1 MYFVFGDY
9 MPYNKN
15 LARAK
20 KEKNDEFYTQILD
33 IENELKH
40 YRNHF
45 KNKIVFCNCGD
56 DENTNFFRYFYLNF
70 EFLCLKKLL
79 CTAFK
84 NKENSDSDENG
95 LSSSYYL
102 EVSKKNFFLPS
113 YNEERQNYNWDETK
127 IFRKPLKENGD
138 FRSQECIDLLKQAD
152 IVVTNPPFSLF
163 REYIA
168 QLVEFNKKFLIMA
181 NINAVTYK
189 DVFPLIKENKIWL
202 GSGIGSSN
210 IEFMVP
216 DSYDLFGSSCRV
228 DNNGKKFIKVSGVR
242 WFTNLDIEKRH
253 EDLILFRKYNP
264 EDYPKYDNYDA
275 INVNKTVDIPIDYDG
290 VMGVPITFLDKYNPE
305 QFKIIGEL
313 NNGSDNEYDF
323 SKPKVNNKIL
333 FKRLLIRKIKK
344 FSGVI

>member
-1 MYFVFGDY
+1 MKS
-9 MPYNKN
+9 KN
-15 LARAK
+15 SNLSNAK
-20 KEKNDEFYTQILD
+20 KQKKDDFFTQLHD

-45 KNKIVFCNCGD
+45 KNKIILCNCGD
-56 DENTNFFRYFYLNF
+56 DENTNFFRYFELNF
-70 EFLCLKKLL
+70 KFLGLKKLL

-84 NKENSDSDENG
+84 NKKSSDSDEND

-102 EVSKKNFFLPS
+102 EINKQNFFIPN
-113 YNEERQNYNWDETK
+113 YNEEQQDYNWDETK

-138 FRSQECIDLLKQAD
+138 FRSKECVDLLKQAD

-168 QLVEFNKKFLIMA
+168 QLVEYNKKFLIMA

-216 DSYDLFGSSCRV
+216 DSYDLFGSSCRI
-228 DNNGKKFIKVSGVR
+228 DDNGKKFIKVSGVR

-253 EDLILFRKYNP
+253 EDLILFRKYNSR
-264 EDYPKYDNYDA
+264 DYPKYDNYDA

-305 QFKIIGEL
+305 QFEIAGLDRYIGD
-313 NNGSDNEYDF
+313 NPRYGHRFSINGKECYARILVR
-323 SKPKVNNKIL
+323 KKHQEVIL
-333 FKRLLIRKIKK
+333 F
-344 FSGVI
+344 

>member
-1 MYFVFGDY
+1 

-45 KNKIVFCNCGD
+45 KDKVILCNCGD
-56 DENTNFFRYFYLNF
+56 DETKNFTRYFWLNF
-70 EFLCLKKLL
+70 KSFDLKRLL
-79 CTAFK
+79 CISFSF
-84 NKENSDSDENG
+84 ENNG
-95 LSSSYYL
+95 AYYIDINRQ
-102 EVSKKNFFLPS
+102 NFFLPM
-113 YNEERQNYNWDETK
+113 YDLVNQDFNWFEAEAFK
-127 IFRKPLKENGD
+127 KPLKGNGD

-189 DVFPLIKENKIWL
+189 NVFPLIKENKIWL
-202 GSGIGSSN
+202 GYNPVKS
-210 IEFMVP
+210 FK
-216 DSYDLFGSSCRV
+216 DSEGQI
-228 DNNGKKFIKVSGVR
+228 KKFGNVL
-242 WFTNLDIEKRH
+242 WFTDLDIEKRH

-275 INVNKTVDIPIDYDG
+275 ININKTVDIPIDYDG

-305 QFKIIGEL
+305 QFEIYGLANSARYIGDL
-313 NNGSDNEYDF
+313 RCLT
-323 SKPKVNNKIL
+323 KVNGKKIYNRIL
-333 FKRLLIRKIKK
+333 VKKKI
-344 FSGVI
+344 

>member
-20 KEKNDEFYTQILD
+20 KEKKDEFFTRLPD
-33 IENELKH
+33 VENELKH
-40 YRNHF
+40 YRSHF
-45 KNKIVFCNCGD
+45 RDKIVFCNCGD

-70 EFLCLKKLL
+70 EFLGLKKLL

-84 NKENSDSDENG
+84 NKENTDSDENG
-95 LSSSYYL
+95 SSSSYFL
-102 EVSKKNFFLPS
+102 EVNKKNFFLPS
-113 YNEERQNYNWDETK
+113 YNEGQQDYNWDETK
-127 IFRKPLKENGD
+127 IFRKPLNQNGD
-138 FRSQECIDLLKQAD
+138 FRSKECVDLLKQAD

-168 QLVEFNKKFLIMA
+168 QLVEYNKKFLIMA
-181 NINAVTYK
+181 NINAITYK

-202 GSGIGSSN
+202 GYSEHGGQMRFQISG
-210 IEFMVP
+210 
-216 DSYDLFGSSCRV
+216 DYLL
-228 DNNGKKFIKVSGVR
+228 DNLKYKIDEDGKKYITVNTR
-242 WFTNLDIEKRH
+242 WFTNLDIKKRH

-275 INVNKTVDIPIDYDG
+275 ININKTVDIPVDYGG

-305 QFKIIGEL
+305 QFDVVGEL
-313 NNGSDNEYDF
+313 NDGSDNIYDF
-323 SKPKVNNKIL
+323 EKPKINGKKL
-333 FKRLLIRKIKK
+333 FKRLLIKKKI
-344 FSGVI
+344 

>member
-1 MYFVFGDY
+1 MSN
-9 MPYNKN
+9 NKN

-45 KNKIVFCNCGD
+45 KNKIILCNCGD
-56 DENTNFFRYFYLNF
+56 DENTNFFRYFELNF
-70 EFLCLKKLL
+70 KFLGLKKLL

-84 NKENSDSDENG
+84 NKESSDSDEND

-102 EVSKKNFFLPS
+102 EINKQNFFIPS
-113 YNEERQNYNWDETK
+113 YNEEQQDYNWDETK

-189 DVFPLIKENKIWL
+189 DVFPLVKENKIWL

-216 DSYDLFGSSCRV
+216 DNYDLFGSSCRM
-228 DNNGKKFIKVSGVR
+228 DSNGKKFIKVSGIR
-242 WFTNLDIEKRH
+242 WFTNLDIKKRH
-253 EDLILFRKYNP
+253 EDLILFRKYNSR
-264 EDYPKYDNYDA
+264 DYPKYDNYDA
-275 INVNKTVDIPIDYDG
+275 INVNKTVDIPIDYNG

-313 NNGSDNEYDF
+313 HDGSDNEYDF
-323 SKPKVNNKIL
+323 QKPKINGKKLYMRV
-333 FKRLLIRKIKK
+333 LIRK
-344 FSGVI
+344 VM

>member
-1 MYFVFGDY
+1 MKS
-9 MPYNKN
+9 KN
-15 LARAK
+15 ANLSNAK
-20 KEKNDEFYTQILD
+20 KQKKDDFFTQLHD

-70 EFLCLKKLL
+70 EFLGLKKLL

-84 NKENSDSDENG
+84 NKENSDSDANG
-95 LSSSYYL
+95 SSSSYYL
-102 EVSKKNFFLPS
+102 EVNKQNFFLPS

-127 IFRKPLKENGD
+127 ILRKPLKENGD

-152 IVVTNPPFSLF
+152 VVVTNPPFSLF

-168 QLVEFNKKFLIMA
+168 QLIEFDKKFLIIG

-202 GSGIGSSN
+202 GYNPVKS
-210 IEFMVP
+210 FK
-216 DSYDLFGSSCRV
+216 DSEGQI
-228 DNNGKKFIKVSGVR
+228 KKFGNVL

-253 EDLILFRKYNP
+253 EDLILFRKYNSR
-264 EDYPKYDNYDA
+264 DYPKYDNYDA
-275 INVNKTVDIPIDYDG
+275 ININKTVDIPIDYDG
-290 VMGVPITFLDKYNPE
+290 AMGVPITFLDKYNPE
-305 QFKIIGEL
+305 QFKIYDLVRPKI
-313 NNGSDNEYDF
+313 NGKQF
-323 SKPKVNNKIL
+323 
-333 FKRLLIRKIKK
+333 FRRLLIKK
-344 FSGVI
+344 KS